1 MRWVCGVCL
10 LLSMA
15 LGADPAYS
23 DARARQEASIE
34 RQRASV
40 SAQQAALAAGNP
52 AFFAPPM
59 LPETAFVPQVAC
71 ERIPL
76 DKVRDIVDEG
86 ARKTGLDPGLVRA
99 VVRKESAYDTCA
111 TSVKGAQGLMQLM
124 PSVQT
129 QFGVTNPYDPG
140 QNVEA
145 GTRLLKQLLTQYGGD
160 LAKALGA
167 YNAGPGQ
174 VEKWGGLPQIPE
186 TRKYVVDILG
196 GLN

>member
-1 MRWVCGVCL
+1 VCGVCL
-10 LLSMA
+10 LMSMA
-15 LGADPAYS
+15 LGADSAYS

-40 SAQQAALAAGNP
+40 SAQQAALAARNP
-52 AFFAPPM
+52 AFFAYAA
-59 LPETAFVPQVAC
+59 LPEPAFVPQAAC

-76 DKVRDIVDEG
+76 ARVREIVEEG
-86 ARKTGLDPGLVRA
+86 ARKTGLDAGLVRA

-129 QFGVTNPYDPG
+129 QFGVADPYDPG

-167 YNAGPGQ
+167 YNAGPAQ
-174 VEKWGGLPQIPE
+174 VEKWGGVPPIPE
-186 TRKYVVDILG
+186 TQKYVVDILG
-196 GLN
+196 DLK